1 VKNTQA
7 KYGISDENIYNF
19 DKTGFQMKIIDT
31 VKVVTGSQRAKSI
44 SHTVRESRI
53 VTAVK
58 AINVSD

>member
-31 VKVVTGSQRAKSI
+31 VKVVTGSQRAKKAL
-44 SHTVRESRI
+44 
-53 VTAVK
+53 VTQLG
-58 AINVSD
+58 NQE